1 MRMWMALTQVACPL
15 CASQHVVRFGIN
27 RQKKQRY
34 QYRNTEC
41 SKDPFILV
49 YAHKGYLPETK
60 RAIVELTLNGS
71 GIRDIS
77 RVLGISV
84 KKRGASLQN
93 INRSFLE
100 SKAHTVKSVLIKQV
114 ASVEIDEMWS
124 FVKNK
129 GHQRWLWHAIDHETG
144 HVLAYVFGDRKDVV
158 FKQLKRLLEPFGIQH
173 YYTDDWGAYEQQLPE
188 QQHTISKSN
197 TQKIERKLLTLRTR
211 I

>member
-34 QYRNTEC
+34 QYRNTGC

-84 KKRGASLQN
+84 NTVLSELKKEARL
-93 INRSFLE
+93 
-100 SKAHTVKSVLIKQV
+100 SKYKALILGIKS
-114 ASVEIDEMWS
+114 
-124 FVKNK
+124 
-129 GHQRWLWHAIDHETG
+129 
-144 HVLAYVFGDRKDVV
+144 AYR
-158 FKQLKRLLEPFGIQH
+158 QKR
-173 YYTDDWGAYEQQLPE
+173 
-188 QQHTISKSN
+188 
-197 TQKIERKLLTLRTR
+197 
-211 I
+211 

>member
-84 KKRGASLQN
+84 NTVLSELKKEAR
-93 INRSFLE
+93 RSKIQIANSWNQKRIP
-100 SKAHTVKSVLIKQV
+100 SKACSL
-114 ASVEIDEMWS
+114 
-124 FVKNK
+124 
-129 GHQRWLWHAIDHETG
+129 
-144 HVLAYVFGDRKDVV
+144 
-158 FKQLKRLLEPFGIQH
+158 
-173 YYTDDWGAYEQQLPE
+173 
-188 QQHTISKSN
+188 SKW
-197 TQKIERKLLTLRTR
+197 
-211 I
+211 

>member
-84 KKRGASLQN
+84 N
-93 INRSFLE
+93 
-100 SKAHTVKSVLIKQV
+100 TVLIKQV

-144 HVLAYVFGDRKDVV
+144 HVLAYVFGDRK
-158 FKQLKRLLEPFGIQH
+158 
-173 YYTDDWGAYEQQLPE
+173 
-188 QQHTISKSN
+188 
-197 TQKIERKLLTLRTR
+197 
-211 I
+211 

>member
-77 RVLGISV
+77 RELGISV
-84 KKRGASLQN
+84 NTVLTELKKEPRRTTTSVAAYCKAQRLQSN
-93 INRSFLE
+93 
-100 SKAHTVKSVLIKQV
+100 ACSVSNSQ
-114 ASVEIDEMWS
+114 
-124 FVKNK
+124 
-129 GHQRWLWHAIDHETG
+129 
-144 HVLAYVFGDRKDVV
+144 AYTPTKCKD
-158 FKQLKRLLEPFGIQH
+158 
-173 YYTDDWGAYEQQLPE
+173 
-188 QQHTISKSN
+188 
-197 TQKIERKLLTLRTR
+197 
-211 I
+211 